1 MVPFDLSIIDSSV
14 NDRNATAAS
23 TLVQSIERLAI
34 GYLSTAGPACE
45 AAAILLARLL
55 TLWARPAHTFAA
67 ETVKY
72 LYLLFDP
79 DYPVPLEKYVFNTE
93 AHPLGRFDPM
103 R

>member
-1 MVPFDLSIIDSSV
+1 M
-14 NDRNATAAS
+14 
-23 TLVQSIERLAI
+23 RLRGSNPRHARCH
-34 GYLSTAGPACE
+34 A
-45 AAAILLARLL
+45 LLARLL